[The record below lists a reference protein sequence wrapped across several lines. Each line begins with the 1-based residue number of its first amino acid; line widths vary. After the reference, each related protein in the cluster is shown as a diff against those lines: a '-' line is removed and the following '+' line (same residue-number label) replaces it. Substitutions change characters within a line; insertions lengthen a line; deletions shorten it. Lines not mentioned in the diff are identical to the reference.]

1 MALRS
6 VELVSGSVTIV
17 FGEMLPG
24 SICDG
29 VTGVVA
35 PVLPLG
41 DGCSE
46 VARLLLALDGMPGDR
61 LAIFIIRLDLYCA
74 VPDNIQW

>member
-24 SICDG
+24 SITGG

-46 VARLLLALDGMPGDR
+46 VERLLLALDGMPGDR
-61 LAIFIIRLDLYCA
+61 LASFVVRFGLYSA
-74 VPDNIQW
+74 VPGNIK